1 MIFVP
6 YNVASSKNSKIATSK
21 GVFHSKAVKKYLTK
35 LGIQKYSVS
44 KRTVQGYARRP
55 NLFQHCLKDFPKL
68 LEGKKKPYLIGLHFV
83 RDSKR
88 KADFHNLAQI
98 VMDLLV
104 AHGFIEDDDMTE
116 VFPIPMDREGL
127 VFPNPRNYFSI
138 DRDNPGV
145 YIKPL

>member
-6 YNVASSKNSKIATSK
+6 FNVPSSKNSKIATSK
-21 GVFHSKAVKKYLTK
+21 GVFHSKTVKKYLGK
-35 LGIQKYSVS
+35 LGIQTYSVS
-44 KRTVQGYARRP
+44 KKTVKGYVTRP
-55 NLFQHCLKDFPKL
+55 NLFRHVLKDFPEL
-68 LEGKKKPYLIGLHFV
+68 LENKKKPYLIGLHFV

-116 VFPIPMDREGL
+116 VFPVPLKINGS
-127 VFPNPRNYFSI
+127 YFSI
-138 DRDNPGV
+138 SRDNPGV
-145 YIKPL
+145 FITVL